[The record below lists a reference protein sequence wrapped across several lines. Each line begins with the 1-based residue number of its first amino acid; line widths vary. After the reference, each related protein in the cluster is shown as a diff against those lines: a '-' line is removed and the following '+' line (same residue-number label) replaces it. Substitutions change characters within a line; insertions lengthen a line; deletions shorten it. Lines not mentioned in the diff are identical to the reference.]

1 LETQS
6 RKNMQQIVDTYKNV
20 VIQIATPFSTG
31 TGFYLKAP
39 NLIVTNNHVV
49 EGNNEVT
56 IEGVGLTRQISRV
69 LYNDAKFDL
78 AFLEMPHETTIPSVK
93 LAENR
98 VAEGER
104 VTAIG
109 HPFGLKY
116 SFTQGIVSNPRHIY
130 NNIDYIQHD
139 AALNP
144 GNSGGPLINTE
155 GDVVGVNTF
164 IIQNGNTIGFSLP
177 TKYLEEALSAFNKG
191 EGQIAVR
198 CESCL
203 NIVFEKTVEKG
214 YCPHCGSKI
223 KLASDADEYLAE
235 GVGLTIENMLKKL
248 GHDVRLS
255 RRGPNSW
262 EIRQGSAKINIA
274 YYSQNG
280 LIICDAHLCI
290 LPKENIKA
298 VYEYL
303 LRENYR
309 NEGVTLSVRGQ
320 DIILS
325 LLIYDRYLKEEI
337 AERLLITL
345 FEKADYYDNLLVEQY
360 GAQWLTEK

>member
-1 LETQS
+1 
-6 RKNMQQIVDTYKNV
+6 MQQIVETYKSV

-31 TGFYLKAP
+31 TGFYLKDP
-39 NLIVTNNHVV
+39 DLIVTNNHVV
-49 EGNNEVT
+49 EGNREVT
-56 IEGVGLTRQISRV
+56 IEGVGLPRQICRV

-78 AFLEMPHETTIPSVK
+78 AFLEMPADAPIPIVN
-93 LAENR
+93 LAPTLVR
-98 VAEGER
+98 EGER

-116 SFTQGIVSNPRHIY
+116 SFTQGIVSNPRHIF

-144 GNSGGPLINTE
+144 GNSGGPLINAE

-177 TKYLEEALSAFNKG
+177 SKYLNDAIEAFKEGAG
-191 EGQIAVR
+191 EVGAR

-203 NIVFEKTVEKG
+203 NLVFTSTIEKG
-214 YCPHCGSKI
+214 YCPHCGTKV
-223 KLASDADEYLAE
+223 KLASESEEYLSE

-248 GHDVRLS
+248 NYDIRLS
-255 RRGPNSW
+255 RRGPNNW
-262 EIRQGSAKINIA
+262 EIRQGSAKINITYHA
-274 YYSQNG
+274 QTG
-280 LIICDAHLCI
+280 LIICDAALCT
-290 LPKENIKA
+290 LPPQNIKL

-303 LRENYR
+303 LRENFR

-320 DIILS
+320 DIMLS
-325 LLIYDRYLKEEI
+325 LLIYDRYLKEAV
-337 AERLLITL
+337 AEKLLSNL
-345 FEKADYYDNLLVEQY
+345 FEKADYYDNILVEEY
-360 GAQWLTEK
+360 GAKWRTEV

>member
-1 LETQS
+1 
-6 RKNMQQIVDTYKNV
+6 MQHIVDTYKSV

-49 EGNNEVT
+49 EGNREVT
-56 IEGVGLTRQISRV
+56 VEGVELQRSISKV

-78 AFLEMPHETTIPSVK
+78 AFLEMPVEASIMTIELTDKAVS
-93 LAENR
+93 EGQR
-98 VAEGER
+98 VM
-104 VTAIG
+104 AIG

-116 SFTQGIVSNPRHIY
+116 SFTQGIISNPRHIH

-144 GNSGGPLINTE
+144 GNSGGPLINAE
-155 GDVVGVNTF
+155 GDVIGVNTF

-177 TKYLEEALSAFNKG
+177 SRYLDDAIKGFQHGKG
-191 EGQIAVR
+191 EVSVR

-203 NIVFEKTVEKG
+203 NIVFESTIEKG
-214 YCPHCGSKI
+214 YCPHCGTKV
-223 KLASDADEYLAE
+223 KLPSVADEYIAE
-235 GVGLTIENMLKKL
+235 GVGLTIENMLKRI
-248 GHDVRLS
+248 GQDVRLS

-262 EIRQGSAKINIA
+262 EIRQGTAKINIS
-274 YYSQNG
+274 YFKETG
-280 LIICDAHLCI
+280 LIISDAVLCT
-290 LPKENIKA
+290 LPQQNIKA

-309 NEGVTLSVRGQ
+309 NESLTLSVRGQ
-320 DIILS
+320 DIMLS
-325 LLIYDRYLKEEI
+325 LLIYDRYLKEET
-337 AERLLITL
+337 AEKLISTLLQ
-345 FEKADYYDNLLVEQY
+345 KADYYDNVLVEQF
-360 GAQWLTEK
+360 GANWRTV

>member
-1 LETQS
+1 
-6 RKNMQQIVDTYKNV
+6 MQQIVDTYKNV
-20 VIQIATPFSTG
+20 VIQIATPYSTG

-49 EGNNEVT
+49 EGNHEVT
-56 IEGVGLTRQISRV
+56 IEGAGLSRQVSRV

-78 AFLEMPHETTIPSVK
+78 AFLEVPEAYTTPSVQ
-93 LAENR
+93 LTPEAVR
-98 VAEGER
+98 EGEM
-104 VTAIG
+104 VIAIG

-116 SFTQGIVSNPRHIY
+116 TFTQGIISNPRHIF

-144 GNSGGPLINTE
+144 GNSGGPLINSR
-155 GDVVGVNTF
+155 GDVIGVNTF

-177 TKYLEEALSAFNKG
+177 AKYLEEAITAFSVGNG
-191 EGQIAVR
+191 EIGVR

-203 NIVFEKTVEKG
+203 NIVFESTVDNG

-223 KLASDADEYLAE
+223 KLASESDEYLAE

-262 EIRQGSAKINIA
+262 EIRQGTAKINIS

-280 LIICDAHLCI
+280 LIICDAHLCT
-290 LPKENIKA
+290 LPQQNIKA

-325 LLIYDRYLKEEI
+325 LLIYDRYLKEEV
-337 AERLLITL
+337 AERLLETL
-345 FEKADYYDNLLVEQY
+345 FEKADFYDNILIEQF
-360 GAQWLTEK
+360 GARWLTEN

>member
-1 LETQS
+1 
-6 RKNMQQIVDTYKNV
+6 MQQIVETYKNV

-31 TGFYLKAP
+31 TGFYLKDHH
-39 NLIVTNNHVV
+39 LIITNNHIV

-56 IEGVGLTRQISRV
+56 IEGVELPSRISRV
-69 LYNDAKFDL
+69 LFNDVKFDI
-78 AFLEMPHETTIPSVK
+78 AFIEMPQELSAPSVQ
-93 LAENR
+93 LSDTQ
-98 VAEGER
+98 VHEGDK

-116 SFTQGIVSNPRHIY
+116 SFTQGIVSNTRRIY
-130 NNIDYIQHD
+130 NNVDYIQHD

-144 GNSGGPLINTE
+144 GNSGGPLINAD
-155 GDVVGVNTF
+155 GNVIGLNTF

-177 TKYLEEALSAFNKG
+177 ARYLNETLEAYQKG
-191 EGQIAVR
+191 NGEIAVR

-203 NIVFEKTVEKG
+203 NIVFASTVEKG
-214 YCPHCGSKI
+214 YCPHCGSKV
-223 KLASDADEYLAE
+223 KLATDSDDYVAE
-235 GVGLTIENMLKKL
+235 GVGLTVENMLKKL
-248 GHDVRLS
+248 GYDVRLS

-274 YYSQNG
+274 YNAQNG
-280 LIICDAHLCI
+280 LIICDAHLCT
-290 LPKENIKA
+290 LPQQNIKA

-320 DIILS
+320 NIILS
-325 LLIYDRYLKEEI
+325 LLIYDRYLKEEV
-337 AERLLITL
+337 AERLLQTL
-345 FEKADYYDNLLVEQY
+345 FEKADYYDNVLIEQY
-360 GAQWLTEK
+360 GARWLTEK

>member
-1 LETQS
+1 
-6 RKNMQQIVDTYKNV
+6 MQQIVDVYKSV
-20 VIQIATPFSTG
+20 VIQIATPYSTG

-49 EGNNEVT
+49 EGNREVT
-56 IEGVGLTRQISRV
+56 VEGVGLPRQISRV
-69 LYNDAKFDL
+69 LYNDAKYDL
-78 AFLEMPHETTIPSVK
+78 AFLEMPPEHAIPLVK
-93 LAENR
+93 LGDILVR
-98 VAEGER
+98 EGER

-116 SFTQGIVSNPRHIY
+116 SFTQGIVSNPRHIH

-177 TKYLEEALSAFNKG
+177 AKYLEETISAFQKG
-191 EGQIAVR
+191 EGEIALR

-203 NIVFEKTVEKG
+203 NLVFSSTVDKG
-214 YCPHCGSKI
+214 YCPYCGSKV
-223 KLASDADEYLAE
+223 KLSSESDEYLSE
-235 GVGLTIENMLKKL
+235 GVGLTIENLLKKMA
-248 GHDVRLS
+248 HDVRLS
-255 RRGPNSW
+255 RRGPNNW
-262 EIRQGSAKINIA
+262 EIRQGSAKINIS
-274 YYSQNG
+274 YYNQTG
-280 LIICDAHLCI
+280 LIICDAHLCT
-290 LPKENIKA
+290 LPPQNIKA

-337 AERLLITL
+337 AERLLSNL
-345 FEKADYYDNLLVEQY
+345 FEKADYYDNILVEQY
-360 GAQWLTEK
+360 GAHWLTEK

>member
-1 LETQS
+1 
-6 RKNMQQIVDTYKNV
+6 MQKIVDTYKSV

-31 TGFYLKAP
+31 TGFYLKEP

-49 EGNNEVT
+49 DGNREVT
-56 IEGVGLTRQISRV
+56 IEGVGLPRQISRV
-69 LYNDAKFDL
+69 LYNDVKFDL
-78 AFLEMPHETTIPSVK
+78 AFLEMPHESPVPEVHVNPTIVK
-93 LAENR
+93 
-98 VAEGER
+98 EGER

-116 SFTQGIVSNPRHIY
+116 SFTQGIVSNPRHIH
-130 NNIDYIQHD
+130 NNVDYIQHD

-155 GDVVGVNTF
+155 GEVIGVNTF

-177 TKYLEEALSAFNKG
+177 SKYLSEAITAYKTGDG
-191 EGQIAVR
+191 EIAVR

-203 NIVFEKTVEKG
+203 NIVFETNVEKG
-214 YCPHCGSKI
+214 YCPHCGSKVR
-223 KLASDADEYLAE
+223 LASDSDEYLAE
-235 GVGLTIENMLKKL
+235 GVGLTIENLLKKL

-255 RRGPNSW
+255 RRGPNNW
-262 EIRQGSAKINIA
+262 EIRQGSAKINIS

-290 LPKENIKA
+290 LPKQNIKI

-303 LRENYR
+303 LRENYK
-309 NEGVTLSVRGQ
+309 NEGLSLSVKGQ

-325 LLIYDRYLKEEI
+325 LLIYDRYLKEEV
-337 AERLLITL
+337 AEKLLGNL

-360 GAQWLTEK
+360 GAEWLTEI

>member
-1 LETQS
+1 
-6 RKNMQQIVDTYKNV
+6 MQQIVDTYKNV

-56 IEGVGLTRQISRV
+56 IEGVGLKRQISRV

-78 AFLEMPHETTIPSVK
+78 AFLEMPRETTIPSVK

-177 TKYLEEALSAFNKG
+177 AKYLDEALTAFN
-191 EGQIAVR
+191 
-198 CESCL
+198 
-203 NIVFEKTVEKG
+203 
-214 YCPHCGSKI
+214 
-223 KLASDADEYLAE
+223 
-235 GVGLTIENMLKKL
+235 
-248 GHDVRLS
+248 
-255 RRGPNSW
+255 W
-262 EIRQGSAKINIA
+262 
-274 YYSQNG
+274 
-280 LIICDAHLCI
+280 
-290 LPKENIKA
+290 
-298 VYEYL
+298 
-303 LRENYR
+303 LR
-309 NEGVTLSVRGQ
+309 
-320 DIILS
+320 
-325 LLIYDRYLKEEI
+325 
-337 AERLLITL
+337 A
-345 FEKADYYDNLLVEQY
+345 
-360 GAQWLTEK
+360 